1 MGLWKSLHLD
11 IILAQGDYLNLSES
25 INHLLRVNF
34 PLYFHKSDNLKIIK
48 QQKHKYFIKNQHKIQ
63 KKNRSSIREKI

>member
-1 MGLWKSLHLD
+1 MGLCKSLHLD

-25 INHLLRVNF
+25 IKHLLQMNF

-63 KKNRSSIREKI
+63 KRKQK